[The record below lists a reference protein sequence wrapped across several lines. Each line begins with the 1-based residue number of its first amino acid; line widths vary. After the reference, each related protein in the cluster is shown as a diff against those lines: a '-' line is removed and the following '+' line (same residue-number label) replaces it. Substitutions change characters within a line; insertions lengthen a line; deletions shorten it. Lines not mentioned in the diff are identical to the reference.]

1 MENPI
6 TKIFYGI
13 RRLLLLN
20 TASYSLGDFP
30 LDRPLSISAPNNR
43 GKSTAINALQ
53 FPFLSNMND
62 MSFPRGN
69 EDTRKYYF
77 PYDNSYVV
85 SEIVTETG
93 TYIVGAAG
101 KGQASGYDY
110 QLFAC
115 QSKLDIDDFLASD
128 AKSKD
133 KQVRNYKELVTHLAK
148 SGIWVKS
155 LHPKQMR
162 DALMGKMITLPND
175 EKFTI
180 GVFRLRSMTDK
191 NYRLFIRV
199 FKNLLHMNNVN
210 LEEMKRL
217 LIDVLLPGEGS
228 TTIDFMARYRI
239 LNEEVE
245 KAKGHVDTAIGIAS
259 DVEKL
264 TKTKEFRDEAYGV
277 LRALFSP
284 ITTAYEAD
292 REQREK
298 DIQDIR
304 DQISSIE
311 PSMQGYKDSQKPLQ
325 DSIQQLA
332 IKEDGLKKRLKAI
345 AEGEARFA
353 LYGPVEQFQRQIDS
367 MQAEVERLVGEIQR
381 THPDDIQ
388 GIKADIKT
396 AKQQAKELEAR
407 MSAIDNNLLFVL
419 TEHFGEAQI
428 QIIAKLLN
436 RELISSLPLGEDGVA
451 VLDKE
456 QFYEHISDA
465 LSRCKGGYYD
475 DGRVRVNLERLQEI
489 DIDDHFN
496 YDAIQESLTR
506 LEKRKLLLG
515 RDLEVALDYK
525 GMEQTKKNLLG
536 KIKDEE
542 RNLGEYQSFLDTK
555 KGKAELQETLDDVTS
570 DLEATRTEL
579 AGITDKLLKLSEEKQ
594 SLASD
599 KAKKEAALESLK
611 TKYGQVVPVSGS
623 EPMGIKPAHRLPSAL
638 EDMIDTYL
646 LALEARRTTRE
657 QIDQR
662 LAIIEGKN
670 GLRFTSGQDEDTT
683 IRELFEAVEG
693 TGEYIKQQENCQK
706 AVSQEIGALL
716 KGLTDRFDTF
726 EHGIRRFN
734 RQMNSRKIS
743 NINRIEFVVD
753 GNNDIL
759 RTVKEIVDHDSIF
772 SKPENVH
779 HAVSQLDD
787 LITKKNVK
795 LSLESLFNMGIEV
808 ELEGGKVTSSFND
821 ANIQSTGTGLTVK
834 VILNVMLL
842 NRLLF
847 IKDGQVVNIPI
858 YIDEAGQIDPA
869 NQQTLID
876 QCLPAGFVPVFASVE
891 AQATADYWI
900 GLNEVGGRI
909 YVDQED
915 WYHLSKLGESAEE
928 QVDA

>member
-1 MENPI
+1 MTN
-6 TKIFYGI
+6 IFYGI

-62 MSFPRGN
+62 MSFPRSN

-93 TYIVGAAG
+93 TYVVGTAG

-110 QLFAC
+110 QLFAY
-115 QSKLDIDDFLASD
+115 QAKLDIEDFLIGDGEAE
-128 AKSKD
+128 D
-133 KQVRNYKELVTHLAK
+133 KQVRNYKELVAHLGK
-148 SGIWVKS
+148 RGVWVKS

-162 DALMGKMITLPND
+162 DALMGKTITLPND
-175 EKFTI
+175 EKFTV
-180 GVFRLRSMTDK
+180 GVFRLRSMTDE

-210 LEEMKRL
+210 LDEMKRL

-228 TTIDFMARYRI
+228 NAVDFMARYRI

-245 KAKGHVDTAIGIAS
+245 SAKARTDTAIRIAP
-259 DVEKL
+259 DVKKL
-264 TKTKEFRDEAYGV
+264 AEAKASCDEAYGI

-284 ITTAYEAD
+284 ITTAYEEE
-292 REQREK
+292 RERREK
-298 DIQDIR
+298 EIQGIER
-304 DQISSIE
+304 EISSIE
-311 PSMQGYKDSQKPLQ
+311 PRMKDLSETQTPLQ
-325 DSIQQLA
+325 NSIQELA
-332 IKEDGLKKRLKAI
+332 IKEDGLKMQLAAI
-345 AEGEARFA
+345 EEGETKFA
-353 LYGPVEQFQRQIDS
+353 LYGAVEQIQQQIGK
-367 MQAEVERLVGEIQR
+367 MQAEVERLVGELQR
-381 THPDDIQ
+381 THPE
-388 GIKADIKT
+388 DIKGIR
-396 AKQQAKELEAR
+396 ADLKSVNQQAKDLTAR

-419 TEHFGEAQI
+419 TEHFGESQI
-428 QIIAKLLN
+428 QTIAKLLN
-436 RELISSLPLGEDGVA
+436 RDLLSSLPIGEDGVA
-451 VLDKE
+451 VLDEE
-456 QFYEHISDA
+456 QLFEYIREA
-465 LSRCKGGYYD
+465 LSKCQGGYYD
-475 DGRVRVNLERLQEI
+475 DGRIKVNLEKLQPI
-489 DIDDHFN
+489 DIDDYFN
-496 YDAIQESLTR
+496 YETIQENLAR
-506 LEKRKLLLG
+506 LEKRKSELE

-525 GMEQTKKNLLG
+525 GMEQIKNDLLA
-536 KIKDEE
+536 KIKEEE
-542 RNLGEYQSFLDTK
+542 RNLAEYQAFLEAK
-555 KGKAELQETLDDVTS
+555 KGKAELEGSLAEVTFA
-570 DLEATRTEL
+570 LEEARTEL
-579 AGITDKLLKLSEEKQ
+579 RGITDKLLKLGEAKQ
-594 SLASD
+594 SFVAD
-599 KAKKEAALESLK
+599 KAKKENGLSSLVE
-611 TKYGQVVPVSGS
+611 KYSRVVPIPSS
-623 EPMGIKPAHRLPSAL
+623 EPMGTEPLHRLPTAL

-646 LALEARRTTRE
+646 IALEARRTTRE
-657 QIDQR
+657 HIEQR

-683 IRELFEAVEG
+683 IRELIEAIEG
-693 TGEYIKQQENCQK
+693 TDEYIKQQENCQK

-726 EHGIRRFN
+726 VHEIRRFN

-743 NINRIEFVVD
+743 NINRIEFIVD

-759 RTVKEIVDHDSIF
+759 RAVKEIVDQDSIF
-772 SKPENVH
+772 SDPESVH
-779 HAVSQLDD
+779 RAVRQLDD
-787 LITKKNVK
+787 LISRKNVK

-808 ELEGGKVTSSFND
+808 ELESGKVTSSFND

-834 VILNVMLL
+834 VILNVILL

-915 WYHLSKLGESAEE
+915 WFRLSKIEEPVEEST
-928 QVDA
+928 DA